1 MQQYVLKIF
10 YASLGADFLRIAGTT
25 TEIEMFKS
33 TYANIISRLMKQGG
47 TISRIKKCLRKIYGR
62 SFELFRSFS
71 TKCVNI
77 TNIKN
82 RCLLTSLLAINFF
95 YKLQCVISA

>member
-10 YASLGADFLRIAGTT
+10 YVSLGADFLRIAGTT

-47 TISRIKKCLRKIYGR
+47 TISRIKK
-62 SFELFRSFS
+62 FS
-71 TKCVNI
+71 
-77 TNIKN
+77 
-82 RCLLTSLLAINFF
+82 S
-95 YKLQCVISA
+95 